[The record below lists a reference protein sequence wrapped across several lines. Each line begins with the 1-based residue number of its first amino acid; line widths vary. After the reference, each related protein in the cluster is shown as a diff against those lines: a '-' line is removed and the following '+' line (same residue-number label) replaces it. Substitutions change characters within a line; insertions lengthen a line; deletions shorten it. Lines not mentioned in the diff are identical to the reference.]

1 MEQKDFEQQVLTSLS
16 VIEEKLDGLEKS
28 KSTTYDNERALLLQ
42 DMRIKDLES
51 TIKGIKGAIVSI
63 IVALIIA
70 LLRYIFNI

>member
-1 MEQKDFEQQVLTSLS
+1 MEQKDFEQQVLTRLS